1 MRRPRVSGEVSFFLH
16 IHAKK
21 MRLTSTPSHFVTAPR
36 GMPSLLAMPGAI
48 AASTFFESLAD
59 ASVAAADA
67 AFASLYDGMQ
77 KNETDFYPSHFVTAP
92 RGLIFR
98 NRITGGK
105 PVAHDLD
112 IVRVMH
118 VGTVVAY

>member
-1 MRRPRVSGEVSFFLH
+1 
-16 IHAKK
+16 
-21 MRLTSTPSHFVTAPR
+21 
-36 GMPSLLAMPGAI
+36 MPGAI

-59 ASVAAADA
+59 ASDAAADA

-77 KNETDFYPSHFVTAP
+77 KKMRLTSTPSHFVTAP

-105 PVAHDLD
+105 PLAHDLD